1 MILTKNLLVL
11 TSLKFSGTVNQRGF
25 SEMKKTILLFIL
37 ISLVSVRLF
46 SQSLTDDEKIFI
58 TYFANSA
65 GMITVSG
72 GDAGQ
77 DSSYSKAVEAL
88 EKIVAQNPERRLLQL
103 ILINLKGGEE
113 TKQSLLEFARKTP
126 GESGD
131 LRMLALYE
139 YITTEKEFYTEVT
152 LLFSGLKG
160 DIPFS
165 ISPSYLYF
173 LECWSSLPAEEADLI
188 PHPDDLGVLSDRV
201 ERNLKIYPD
210 EKEYFRDNYNKGMAY
225 LDSLQIVNDPGFPLS
240 LFEKYEPSLAAEII
254 KLTGKEKWTDVSMVE
269 DWETIPQVYN
279 SLFVPMF
286 AGIFDEEYLLKT
298 AALADDGTTGSLPT
312 VETVFR
318 YLARNNIKSDVLPRL
333 EKQLTTSVTDIQ
345 GITFA
350 WLAAY
355 KALKHPDQLLKSV
368 DKYLEKYPQ
377 SNTAWEWRKY
387 YYTTVSP
394 DKQKTS
400 ECEKKLEELT
410 PKEWSVK
417 IALDKINMMIDSLDY
432 KTAEDSL
439 LRLKKQ
445 LENDLLYIS
454 TDYFA
459 VLSVLRGLYIK
470 TGQYS
475 RSLDVQTAKYKI
487 ITQYFLPGNE
497 LKMKTEVELAENYLF
512 LGKFI
517 EAEKLLKAL
526 LADIDSLG
534 LHESNS
540 FPEAL
545 WNLSR
550 ALAQAGEITYSN
562 IAADSVFSLLKNG
575 NIKSKEESLKLVPPL
590 LDHYKTIK
598 DAAKIEELIKLFE
611 TLSAPGDSHGSLLK
625 LRMNAELATI
635 LYKNGEK
642 ERAGQ
647 LLGEI
652 SAAFAAMQVT
662 ADRNWMD
669 AFGLIAALHNRMPY
683 NKGHR
688 AFYKFLKY
696 NSAKIMEVRDPLFI
710 NSLTDIV
717 EFYHREG
724 DFNPAQDLL
733 LKVIK
738 RQKENFSELNPDY
751 LLMTVKLIELMG
763 RRGKGDEFFSLY
775 KELIDLQ
782 ARYLR
787 EVLPLLSEDEREVM
801 MRKFIKINE
810 LCMSVSMKY
819 FEFNLAAYG
828 LYYDNLLRIKGL
840 KLAALKNERQRMR
853 MIRDPK
859 QSEKL
864 KELNDLKNLA
874 GKLYNLTPVE
884 RKKTGLDLADI
895 ESTIK
900 KIQQELADSSGGA
913 PDSLID
919 LSINWQEIR
928 ENLKEDEAA
937 LEIFRF
943 KPYGDEETDSV
954 YYLYLILTP
963 RTLEHPEIGFQY
975 LGRELEGDALHQLLD
990 ASKATDPEYFDQNDL
1005 KTLKKAYNLY
1015 WLPIMYHLGGV
1026 KKIYFSADGVYHRIN
1041 PAVLVNPETGR
1052 YVYED
1057 FEIEHVTST
1066 KAVVENK
1073 KKRTGD
1079 KGNYLFGYPNLYGN
1093 VQDSPEL
1100 ESEAANRSIVP
1111 KEIGSDLK
1119 RYWLS
1124 DLPGTL
1130 TEVKGIDSLFRV
1142 NGKASK
1148 LFTEGLASET
1158 NIKKVKEPA
1167 VLHIASHGYFIADQ
1181 DVQDEKLYGFDRG
1194 IVSSNP
1200 LLRSGLFL
1208 AGAGSYLDTDPL
1220 QWRFQDNGILTAQEC
1235 LDLDLENTDMVVL
1248 SACETGLGE
1257 IQNAEGVYGLQRALM
1272 VAGTRSVV
1280 MSLWKVHDT
1289 ATMEFMLAFYSNWL
1303 KSGDKL
1309 TAFDLARQT
1318 VRAKYRLPYYWGAFI
1333 LLQ

>member
-1 MILTKNLLVL
+1 MIVKNAFFQLLIATTIFTQTYSQGL
-11 TSLKFSGTVNQRGF
+11 
-25 SEMKKTILLFIL
+25 SE
-37 ISLVSVRLF
+37 
-46 SQSLTDDEKIFI
+46 DEKIFAG
-58 TYFANSA
+58 YFAQTA
-65 GMITVSG
+65 GNISSIPAEQANDTSLTKALAALDRLIEGNPKRYLLKLLKANLTSG
-72 GDAGQ
+72 EGAMQ
-77 DSSYSKAVEAL
+77 
-88 EKIVAQNPERRLLQL
+88 PLLD
-103 ILINLKGGEE
+103 
-113 TKQSLLEFARKTP
+113 FARNTP
-126 GESGD
+126 KEHGT
-131 LRMLALYE
+131 LIMLALYG
-139 YITTEKEFYTEVT
+139 YITSEKEFYPEVT
-152 LLFSGLKG
+152 TLFSGLKG

-173 LECWSSLPAEEADLI
+173 LECWSSLPAEEPDLI
-188 PHPDDLGVLSDRV
+188 PHPGDSGVLADRV

-210 EKEYFRDNYNKGMAY
+210 EKEYFRDNYTKGMAW
-225 LDSLQIVNDPGFPLS
+225 LDSLQIVNDARFPLS
-240 LFEKYEPSLAAEII
+240 LFEKYEPAIAEEMIR
-254 KLTGKEKWTDVSMVE
+254 LTGVDKWTEASIVE

-286 AGIFDEEYLLKT
+286 AGICDEEYLLKT
-298 AALADDGTTGSLPT
+298 AALADDGTTGSLST

-318 YLARNNIKSDVLPRL
+318 YLARNNVKSDVLPRL

-345 GITFA
+345 AITFA

-355 KALKHPDQLLKSV
+355 KALKHPDQIIKIV
-368 DKYLEKYPQ
+368 DEYLEKYPK

-387 YYTTVSP
+387 YYTTVAP
-394 DKQKTS
+394 DKKKAEES
-400 ECEKKLEELT
+400 GKKLDELT

-417 IALDKINMMIDSLDY
+417 LALDRIRVMIDSLDY
-432 KTAEDSL
+432 TTARDSL
-439 LRLKKQ
+439 NRLKKQ
-445 LENDLLYIS
+445 LEDDYLFIS
-454 TDYFA
+454 TDYFD
-459 VLSVLRGLYIK
+459 VLSALRSLYIT
-470 TGQYS
+470 TGMYS
-475 RSLDVQTAKYKI
+475 KSLEVQTAKYKTI
-487 ITQYFLPGNE
+487 SQYFLPGNE
-497 LKMKTEVELAENYLF
+497 LLMKTQVELAENHLF
-512 LGKFI
+512 LGQFI
-517 EAEKLLKAL
+517 EAEKLLKTVL
-526 LADIDSLG
+526 NVIDSLG
-534 LHESNS
+534 LKLSGS

-545 WNLSR
+545 WFLSL
-550 ALAQAGEITYSN
+550 ALSQAGEVTYAN
-562 IAADSVFSLLKNG
+562 QTADSVFYLLKNG
-575 NIKSKEESLKLVPPL
+575 GMVSKEQILKLLPKL
-590 LDHYKTIK
+590 LEHYKSIN
-598 DAAKIEELIKLFE
+598 DAKKIEELIQIFDS
-611 TLSAPGDSHGSLLK
+611 LSTDDDTRGAYLR
-625 LRMNAELATI
+625 LRMNAELAHI
-635 LYKNGEK
+635 LYRKGDKEK
-642 ERAGQ
+642 A
-647 LLGEI
+647 GEI
-652 SAAFAAMQVT
+652 LGSISASFVALPVA
-662 ADRNWMD
+662 ADRNWME

-688 AFYKFLKY
+688 AFYKFLKF
-696 NSAKIMEVRDPLFI
+696 NASKIMEVRDPLFV
-710 NSLTDIV
+710 NALSDIV

-724 DFNPAQDLL
+724 DFNPAQELL

-775 KELIDLQ
+775 RELIDLQ

-787 EVLPLLSEDEREVM
+787 EVLPLLSEDARETM

-819 FEFNLAAYG
+819 FEFDLAAYG

-859 QSEKL
+859 QRE
-864 KELNDLKNLA
+864 ETGRLNDMKNLA
-874 GKLYNLTPVE
+874 MRLYNLTPAE
-884 RKKTGLDLADI
+884 RSKTGIDLTSL
-895 ESTIK
+895 ENSIK
-900 KIQQELADSSGGA
+900 ALQQELANTSGYRV
-913 PDSLID
+913 DSLID
-919 LSINWQEIR
+919 LSITWHDIR
-928 ENLKEDEAA
+928 RSLNEGEAA

-943 KPYGDEETDSV
+943 KPYGAEETDSV
-954 YYLYLILTP
+954 YYLYLIVTP
-963 RTLEHPEIGFQY
+963 QTLDHPEIGFQY
-975 LGRELEGDALHQLLD
+975 LGRELEGDALQELLD
-990 ASKATDPEYFDQNDL
+990 ASKGADPDYFDQNDL

-1026 KKIYFSADGVYHRIN
+1026 KKIFFSADGVYHRIN

-1066 KAVVENK
+1066 KAVVENQSK
-1073 KKRTGD
+1073 KTEG
-1079 KGNYLFGYPNLYGN
+1079 KGNYLFGYPSLYGN
-1093 VQDSPEL
+1093 MQDSPSL
-1100 ESEAANRSIVP
+1100 DDEADNRSMVP
-1111 KEIGSDLK
+1111 REIGSDLK

-1130 TEVKGIDSLFRV
+1130 AEVKGIDSLFRI
-1142 NGKASK
+1142 NGMVSK
-1148 LFTEGLASET
+1148 LFTEGLASEA

-1167 VLHIASHGYFIADQ
+1167 ILHIASHGYFIADQ
-1181 DVQDEKLYGFDRG
+1181 DVQDERLYGFDRG

-1208 AGAGSYLDTDPL
+1208 AGAGSYLDSDPL
-1220 QWRFQDNGILTAQEC
+1220 QWKFQDNGILTAQEC
-1235 LDLDLENTDMVVL
+1235 LDLDLENTEMVVL

-1289 ATMEFMLAFYSNWL
+1289 ATMEFMLSFYSNWL

-1318 VRAKYRLPYYWGAFI
+1318 VRAKYRLPYYWGAFV